1 MSYKKKQNK
10 KIRNRYGTITLKE
23 MIDLGRCDKFYHL
36 GDGKYIGGLTI
47 PSQNEN
53 LKEKKERTQRNLR

>member
-10 KIRNRYGTITLKE
+10 KIRESYGTITLKE
-23 MIDLGRCDKFYHL
+23 LIDKGECEPFYHL

-53 LKEKKERTQRNLR
+53 LKEKKERTQRNL

>member
-10 KIRNRYGTITLKE
+10 KIRESYGTITLKE
-23 MIDLGRCDKFYHL
+23 LIDKGECEPFYHL

-47 PSQNEN
+47 PS
-53 LKEKKERTQRNLR
+53 

>member
-10 KIRNRYGTITLKE
+10 KIRESYRIITLKE
-23 MIDLGRCDKFYHL
+23 LIDKGKSEPFYHL

-47 PSQNEN
+47 P
-53 LKEKKERTQRNLR
+53 T